1 MRRKG
6 TVFAYLVL
14 CVGIVLLCYPTISS
28 LINAHTQSRAIAG
41 YSHAVETMSADNT
54 RLLYEQAVAYNKTL
68 VGDDGRFTPDEEERT
83 AYYDLLDVTGTGI
96 MSYIEISSIDVRLP
110 IYHGTDDSV
119 LQAGAGHMIGSSL
132 PVGGSNTHCVV
143 SGHSGLVSSRL
154 LTDLEDMEEGDTFS
168 VHTLGNVLTYQV
180 NQIKIVLPDELDDL
194 EIADGKDY
202 FTLVTC
208 TPYGVN
214 SHRLLV
220 RGERIDTPENASV
233 EINEVGHDTVPSIM
247 IVVIAGVGI
256 VAITLI
262 VAIIKR
268 KPGKRGEKS
277 G

>member
-41 YSHAVETMSADNT
+41 YSHAIETMSEDNT
-54 RLLYEQAVAYNKTL
+54 RLLYEQAVAYNKAL
-68 VGDDGRFTPDEEERT
+68 VGSDGRFTPDEEERT

-132 PVGGSNTHCVV
+132 PVGGPNTHCVV

-154 LTDLEDMEEGDTFS
+154 LTDLEDVEEGDTFS

-220 RGERIDTPENASV
+220 RGERIETPEYASV
-233 EINEVGHDTVPSIM
+233 ETNDVGHDTVPGI
-247 IVVIAGVGI
+247 II
-256 VAITLI
+256 VAIAAVGISAIILI

-268 KPGKRGEKS
+268 KKRKAG
-277 G
+277 

>member
-41 YSHAVETMSADNT
+41 YSHAIETMPEDNT

-68 VGDDGRFTPDEEERT
+68 VDNDRRFTPDAEET
-83 AYYDLLDVTGTGI
+83 VAYYNLLDVTGTGI
-96 MSYIEISSIDVRLP
+96 MSYIEIPSIDVRLP
-110 IYHGTDDSV
+110 VYHGTDDSV

-132 PVGGSNTHCVV
+132 PVGGPNTHCVV

-154 LTDLEDMEEGDTFS
+154 LTDLEDVEEGDTFS

-220 RGERIDTPENASV
+220 RGERIETPEYASV
-233 EINEVGHDTVPSIM
+233 ETNDVGHDTVPGI
-247 IVVIAGVGI
+247 II
-256 VAITLI
+256 VAIAAVGISAIILI

-268 KPGKRGEKS
+268 KKRKAG
-277 G
+277 

>member
-41 YSHAVETMSADNT
+41 YSHAIETMPEDNT

-68 VGDDGRFTPDEEERT
+68 VGSDGRFTPDEEERT

-96 MSYIEISSIDVRLP
+96 MSYIEIPSIDVRLP

-132 PVGGSNTHCVV
+132 PVGGPNTHCVV
-143 SGHSGLVSSRL
+143 SGHSGLISSRL
-154 LTDLEDMEEGDTFS
+154 LTDLEDMEEGDIFS

-180 NQIKIVLPDELDDL
+180 NQIKVVLPDVLDDL

-220 RGERIDTPENASV
+220 RGERIKTPEYASV
-233 EINEVGHDTVPSIM
+233 ETNDVGHDTVSGI
-247 IVVIAGVGI
+247 II
-256 VAITLI
+256 VAIAAVGISAIILI
-262 VAIIKR
+262 VAKIKR
-268 KPGKRGEKS
+268 KKRKAG
-277 G
+277 